1 MGESTPQRSLSSP
14 DENVSRSDLTHVFA
28 RGQDENH
35 DGLTPGFFEGPQHQR
50 LVRGRSPR
58 HRGVHLGR
66 VVSSN
71 CHSGTLIVKFDE
83 RLLDEEEFP
92 LKRGDGIVV
101 DRGMPQEE
109 ELGGPIYDVKWNNS
123 DKTVEIRFG
132 RDVERRWEDN
142 DDAVANGRTPQSYYK
157 RGESHGSTAPV
168 VMAPKGS
175 HVWKTSD
182 SDVGKRM
189 RRLAELDPPRSPAK
203 VFVVGKIGEPLT
215 VTIVDERSGIVGEAS
230 TLDLGVL
237 EASEGSGL
245 NEKSIRKAIGTLGN
259 SRWSISGDG
268 IDLSKLEEGCWCP
281 VSWIK
286 ETRRTAL
293 ENLED
298 AFAEKATTAV
308 RQTEA
313 ISIDD
318 TNSIVDQLL
327 GDMSTDHA
335 TTVSSTPSQ
344 CTKTRISVLAR
355 NYEQVNAI
363 CKMIER
369 FDGVGS
375 EIDASFL
382 DEICIDFLEVE
393 GIRAAVSR
401 VREVKSQSA
410 HGVRVVVASPRVIK
424 PGEEGIWRTLLKT
437 EPDAILIRST
447 GLLHRLTSLGGSGKR
462 VQIQSTKAGESL
474 EVAIPELIG
483 DFSLNA
489 ANAITAYEL
498 LQSGLNRITAA
509 YDLSA
514 NAITELAT
522 LLGSKASQLEV
533 VVHQH
538 MPIFHTE
545 HCEYLVCVNESMQA
559 SRRLPYA
566 LTLRCFPIGNRCLRS
581 FSFTWRFI
589 SRLWSRVYEEHS
601 SFARPKR
608 QRQLSPC

>member
-1 MGESTPQRSLSSP
+1 MKAAVANGADAIYLGLTSYSARARASNFDPDPSLINSNNDWEDYNYTPKEGESASLAQAVKYCHQHHVRVYVAFNTLVFDEELHEVQSLLEQVWDCGVDAVIVQDLGVAKIVKEVVDRKMKSGAKGRGLGGAPLEIHASTQQTVTCADGVEFAAERTNATRVVLGRELSLSEITQISTNTPTEIEAFVHGALCVSYSGQCFSSEAWGGRSANRGQCAQACRLPYGLIANGELKHLSFDGIEGIMGGKSGIVGNSDNEEIQYLLSPQDLCGLDQVEGLVRAGVSCLKIEGRLKDSSYVAATTRAYRQAIDAAWLNVMGESTPQRSLSSP

-109 ELGGPIYDVKWNNS
+109 ELGGPIYDVKWNNR

-230 TLDLGVL
+230 TL
-237 EASEGSGL
+237 EFGS
-245 NEKSIRKAIGTLGN
+245 
-259 SRWSISGDG
+259 
-268 IDLSKLEEGCWCP
+268 
-281 VSWIK
+281 
-286 ETRRTAL
+286 
-293 ENLED
+293 
-298 AFAEKATTAV
+298 
-308 RQTEA
+308 
-313 ISIDD
+313 
-318 TNSIVDQLL
+318 
-327 GDMSTDHA
+327 
-335 TTVSSTPSQ
+335 
-344 CTKTRISVLAR
+344 
-355 NYEQVNAI
+355 
-363 CKMIER
+363 
-369 FDGVGS
+369 VGS
-375 EIDASFL
+375 F
-382 DEICIDFLEVE
+382 
-393 GIRAAVSR
+393 
-401 VREVKSQSA
+401 
-410 HGVRVVVASPRVIK
+410 
-424 PGEEGIWRTLLKT
+424 
-437 EPDAILIRST
+437 
-447 GLLHRLTSLGGSGKR
+447 
-462 VQIQSTKAGESL
+462 
-474 EVAIPELIG
+474 
-483 DFSLNA
+483 
-489 ANAITAYEL
+489 
-498 LQSGLNRITAA
+498 
-509 YDLSA
+509 
-514 NAITELAT
+514 
-522 LLGSKASQLEV
+522 
-533 VVHQH
+533 
-538 MPIFHTE
+538 
-545 HCEYLVCVNESMQA
+545 
-559 SRRLPYA
+559 
-566 LTLRCFPIGNRCLRS
+566 
-581 FSFTWRFI
+581 
-589 SRLWSRVYEEHS
+589 
-601 SFARPKR
+601 
-608 QRQLSPC
+608 